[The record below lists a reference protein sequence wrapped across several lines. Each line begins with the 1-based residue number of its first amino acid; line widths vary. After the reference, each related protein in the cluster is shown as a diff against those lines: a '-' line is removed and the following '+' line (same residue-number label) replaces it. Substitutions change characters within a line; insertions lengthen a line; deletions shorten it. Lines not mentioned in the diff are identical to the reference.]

1 MDAQDNIIPPTPPF
15 QFTPGATL
23 YVADARRLIAATY
36 PRLFSRFNIAFAGR
50 DGAETL
56 ADAVDAITADVAAWL
71 GSMPDNFK
79 TSMHALSR
87 PKYGIVFVLKHDGVR
102 ASLGDARCAAW
113 VGAIES
119 GFESAK
125 GALVVAK
132 AAPAA
137 VPAGLVEPAAA
148 GGGVAAE
155 LAASTSTIADLTAR
169 NEQLKS
175 ALLSVIEKNYDG
187 VVASLVESL
196 L

>member
-1 MDAQDNIIPPTPPF
+1 M
-15 QFTPGATL
+15 GADWTIDEVGDL
-23 YVADARRLIAATY
+23 AGTVAVVT
-36 PRLFSRFNIAFAGR
+36 
-50 DGAETL
+50 GANSGLGYET
-56 ADAVDAITADVAAWL
+56 T
-71 GSMPDNFK
+71 K
-79 TSMHALSR
+79 ALR
-87 PKYGIVFVLKHDGVR
+87 
-102 ASLGDARCAAW
+102 
-113 VGAIES
+113 
-119 GFESAK
+119 AK